1 MTNYYGRDFGDRAR
15 SINAYSPDF
24 GYKGG
29 FYAPPTYG
37 EGYTQAGGYGDPV
50 GGEFGVATREPSL
63 IDIINGV
70 ADLSETAADAYR
82 TVKGLPVRYSGTRYA
97 GDELGRGLAQRQAVR
112 NREQRGAGTGRV
124 GAEAMASAIG
134 TPDPAINTDILKEL
148 LFSPNALKRLFSG
161 NSSTTIDPNRINAA
175 LGSSGP
181 QAITVEPYRP

>member
-1 MTNYYGRDFGDRAR
+1 MTNFYGRDFGDRAR

-50 GGEFGVATREPSL
+50 GGEFGAVARDPSL
-63 IDIINGV
+63 IDIVSGI
-70 ADLSETAADAYR
+70 ADLAETAADAYR
-82 TVKGLPVRYSGTRYA
+82 TVQGLPVRYSKTRYA
-97 GDELGRGLAQRQAVR
+97 GDELGRGLSQRRATR
-112 NREQRGAGTGRV
+112 EREQRAGTGRV

-148 LFSPNALKRLFSG
+148 LFSPNALKRLFS
-161 NSSTTIDPNRINAA
+161 NSSSTTIDPNRVTAA
-175 LGSSGP
+175 PGNSEP
-181 QAITVEPYRP
+181 QAIPLVPYRP

>member
-1 MTNYYGRDFGDRAR
+1 MTNFYGRDFGDRAR

-37 EGYTQAGGYGDPV
+37 EGYTQAGGYGDFV
-50 GGEFGVATREPSL
+50 GGEFGVVARDPSL
-63 IDIINGV
+63 IDIVSGI
-70 ADLSETAADAYR
+70 ADLSEKAADAYR
-82 TVKGLPVRYSGTRYA
+82 TARGFPTKYAKTRYA
-97 GDELGRGLAQRQAVR
+97 GDGLRTGLTQRQDARAQAQR
-112 NREQRGAGTGRV
+112 AGTGGV
-124 GAEAMASAIG
+124 GAEAMAAAIG
-134 TPDPAINTDILKEL
+134 TPDPSINTDILKEL